1 MMKTTAALA
10 AALILAGCAATA
22 QPTAP
27 APAPA
32 PAPVAAAAS
41 APAANPQPSQ
51 ACLAMLDELSRAVPR
66 DETGPVLRSKG
77 LRIRTPIVLPA
88 SVTLD
93 PKVVSAAR
101 VRVMINNRGRVVP
114 GSVTVQ
120 QAAGDPAL
128 AAAIPAAAEEALSFD
143 LSGAFSVPKEF
154 PFTTVYVNCDRP

>member
-1 MMKTTAALA
+1 MMKTTAGLA

-22 QPTAP
+22 QTPPPAPPPAAAP
-27 APAPA
+27 A
-32 PAPVAAAAS
+32 AAAAS
-41 APAANPQPSQ
+41 AAAANPMPSQ
-51 ACLAMLDELSRAVPR
+51 ACLTMLDDLSRGVPR

-77 LRIRTPIVLPA
+77 LRIRTPIVLPQT
-88 SVTLD
+88 VTLD
-93 PKVVSAAR
+93 TKVVSAVR

-114 GSVTVQ
+114 GSVTIQ